1 MHKITDIK
9 ALEILDSRGNPTV
22 EVHMNTV
29 NYSAFASVPSGA
41 STGKHE
47 AHELRDLGK
56 RYSGLGVKKSVFH
69 INNEIRK
76 KLIDKDLGN
85 QNFIDNSMIRL
96 DGTYNKTKLGAN
108 STLAVSLAYARL
120 SAISKGI
127 PLYRYIAEISGNDNI
142 LLPIPFMNVIN
153 GGMHAGNGLA
163 FQEYMIVPSAN
174 NFSESLRIGTET
186 YHELKKIIIKKYGK
200 QYSNVGDEGG
210 FAPNLKY
217 VKEPLDLITK
227 AIENLG
233 YGKNI
238 KIALDVASSSFY
250 NPKNNSYRVDNKN
263 LNTEM
268 LIKLYES
275 LISTYDIISI
285 EDSFEQSKFHDFRK
299 FAYRNKDFNVVG
311 DDLTVTN
318 IERIKKAILLKS
330 CNVLLLKPN
339 QIGTL
344 TESIN
349 AAKLAKSHNWNVIV
363 SHRSGETEDSFI
375 ADLSVGLG
383 TGHIKSGAPCRSER
397 LSKYNQLLRIEYE
410 LGNRAKFP
418 KRPFS
423 KNSSKNFIEKFLY
436 KT

>member
-29 NYSAFASVPSGA
+29 NYNAYASVPSGA
-41 STGKHE
+41 SKGKHE
-47 AHELRDLGK
+47 AHEIRDLGK
-56 RYSGLGVKKSVFH
+56 RYSGQGVKKSIEN
-69 INNEIRK
+69 INNEIKNR
-76 KLIDKDLGN
+76 LIDKDLDN

-96 DGTYNKTKLGAN
+96 DGTYHKTKLGAN
-108 STLAVSLAYARL
+108 SMLAVSLAYARL
-120 SAISKGI
+120 SAISRGM
-127 PLYRYIAEISGNDNI
+127 PLYKYVAEISGNKDLI
-142 LLPIPFMNVIN
+142 LPIPFMNVIN
-153 GGMHAGNGLA
+153 GGMHASNSLA

-174 NFSESLRIGTET
+174 NFSESLRVGTET
-186 YHELKKIIIKKYGK
+186 YHELKNIIIKKYGK

-233 YGKNI
+233 YNKNI

-250 NPKNNSYRVDNKN
+250 NNKNNSYKVDNKY
-263 LNTEM
+263 LDVER
-268 LIKLYES
+268 LIELYES
-275 LISTYDIISI
+275 LINNYDIISI
-285 EDSFEQSKFHDFRK
+285 EDPFEQSKFHDFRK
-299 FAYRNKDFNVVG
+299 FTSRNKDFNVVG

-349 AAKLAKSHNWNVIV
+349 AAKLAKKHKWNVIV

-375 ADLSVGLG
+375 ADLAVGLG
-383 TGHIKSGAPCRSER
+383 VGHIKSGAPCRSER
-397 LSKYNQLLRIEYE
+397 LSKYNQLLRIEDE
-410 LGNRAKFP
+410 LGNKAKFQ
-418 KRPFS
+418 KKLFS
-423 KNSSKNFIEKFLY
+423 SNRNKNFIEKFLY